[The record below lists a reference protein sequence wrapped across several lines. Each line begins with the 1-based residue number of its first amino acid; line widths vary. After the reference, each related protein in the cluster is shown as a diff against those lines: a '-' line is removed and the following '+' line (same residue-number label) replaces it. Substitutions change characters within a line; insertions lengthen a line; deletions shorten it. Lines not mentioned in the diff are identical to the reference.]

1 MYLGL
6 AADAR
11 PFFLGG
17 GLTGSSSEDE
27 LSAGGGLALGLAFF
41 GGGLAGWAAWSWDR
55 GTSSSLEESDMACAR
70 GSEAG
75 KLRTRAAANPGTR
88 FFYPVRLPAVGK
100 VA

>member
-1 MYLGL
+1 
-6 AADAR
+6 
-11 PFFLGG
+11 
-17 GLTGSSSEDE
+17 
-27 LSAGGGLALGLAFF
+27 LAFF

-88 FFYPVRLPAVGK
+88 FF
-100 VA
+100 